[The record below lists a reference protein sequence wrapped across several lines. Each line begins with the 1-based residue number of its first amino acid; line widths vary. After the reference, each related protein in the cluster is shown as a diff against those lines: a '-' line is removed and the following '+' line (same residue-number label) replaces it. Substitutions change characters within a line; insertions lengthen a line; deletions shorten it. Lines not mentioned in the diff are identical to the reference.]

1 MNIRTELKDTYFH
14 LKKAFGV
21 ENWGWSQ
28 IHEHYS
34 PSIFCKEN
42 RLNIIGE
49 YLVWKDFVE
58 DAKKYDIPYYLGID
72 TFLEEYKKAV
82 ESRINF
88 N

>member
-1 MNIRTELKDTYFH
+1 M
-14 LKKAFGV
+14 
-21 ENWGWSQ
+21 
-28 IHEHYS
+28 
-34 PSIFCKEN
+34 FCKEN

-58 DAKKYDIPYYLGID
+58 DAKKYDIPYYSGID
-72 TFLEEYKKAV
+72 TFLEEYKEAV